1 MGRTDEREGHRGGS
15 RWLVRGAGAAVAAL
29 VVAGLVPGTAL
40 AAPGDTP
47 VAEAQAERDAA
58 AARVG
63 EIGAQLAQAQ
73 ERVDAARRGAQIAL
87 QEYEVRR
94 AAQEEARAAA
104 DAAAAAAERAAAEL
118 ARGRAQVVA
127 FARSSYMQGST
138 APGAAALVSA
148 DGPAQLVERAALL
161 DAAGEHRVD
170 VVTELTVL
178 EQQAAAAD
186 DAARVAVQAADEA
199 EDAAAGS
206 LAAAQSQEVSARA
219 QAAELADR
227 REVLEAELADA
238 QELLLGAEG
247 AQAAAA
253 AQAAATAAAQARPPA
268 PAPSVGSSSTG
279 SSARGSSSGG
289 SSYSGSSSSGWS
301 SSGPSYPSYPSSS
314 GAGSP
319 TGTVTTAGAPSGS
332 VVETA
337 IAAAE
342 SQRGLPYSWGGGGS
356 SGPSYGIPPDT
367 GVYGFDCSGL
377 TEYAYAQAGIRIGG
391 TSREQYWRFRHQ
403 TVAADDLQPGDLV
416 FWGETADHTSI
427 YHVALYIGGGRVVQA
442 PQSGDLV
449 RISSMWFGGDYY
461 GAVRPAA

>member
-1 MGRTDEREGHRGGS
+1 MGRTDERERHRGGS
-15 RWLVRGAGAAVAAL
+15 RWLVRGAGTAVAAL

-47 VAEAQAERDAA
+47 VAEAQVERDAA

-94 AAQEEARAAA
+94 AAQDEARAAA
-104 DAAAAAAERAAAEL
+104 DAAAAAAERAVAEL

-148 DGPAQLVERAALL
+148 EGPAQLVERAALL
-161 DAAGEHRVD
+161 DAAGSHRVD

-186 DAARVAVQAADEA
+186 DAAQVAVQAADEA
-199 EDAAAGS
+199 EAAAAGS

-238 QELLLGAEG
+238 QVLLLGAEG

-268 PAPSVGSSSTG
+268 PAPS
-279 SSARGSSSGG
+279 SSGWV
-289 SSYSGSSSSGWS
+289 SGSSSSGS
-301 SSGPSYPSYPSSS
+301 SYPSS
-314 GAGSP
+314 GGGSP
-319 TGTVTTAGAPSGS
+319 TGTVTTAGAPAGS
-332 VVETA
+332 AVETA

-356 SGPSYGIPPDT
+356 NGPSFGIPPDT
-367 GVYGFDCSGL
+367 DVYGFDCSGL

-403 TVAADDLQPGDLV
+403 TVAAGDLQPGDLV
-416 FWGETADHTSI
+416 FWGQTADHTSI
-427 YHVALYIGGGRVVQA
+427 YHVALYIGGGQVIQA
-442 PQSGDLV
+442 PQSGDVV
-449 RISSMWFGGDYY
+449 RISSMWFGSDYY

>member
-1 MGRTDEREGHRGGS
+1 MGRTDERERHRGGS
-15 RWLVRGAGAAVAAL
+15 RWLVRGAGTAVAAL

-94 AAQEEARAAA
+94 AV
-104 DAAAAAAERAAAEL
+104 AEL

-148 DGPAQLVERAALL
+148 EGPAQLVERAALL
-161 DAAGEHRVD
+161 DAAGSHRVD

-186 DAARVAVQAADEA
+186 DAAQVAVQAADEA
-199 EDAAAGS
+199 EAAAAGS

-238 QELLLGAEG
+238 QVLLLGAEG

-268 PAPSVGSSSTG
+268 PA
-279 SSARGSSSGG
+279 SSAGSSSGWV
-289 SSYSGSSSSGWS
+289 SGSSSSGS
-301 SSGPSYPSYPSSS
+301 SYPSS
-314 GAGSP
+314 GGGSP
-319 TGTVTTAGAPSGS
+319 TGTVTTAGAPAGS
-332 VVETA
+332 AVETA

-356 SGPSYGIPPDT
+356 NGPSFGIPPDT
-367 GVYGFDCSGL
+367 DVYGFDCSGL

-403 TVAADDLQPGDLV
+403 TVAAGDLQPGDLV
-416 FWGETADHTSI
+416 FWGQTADHTSI
-427 YHVALYIGGGRVVQA
+427 YHVALYIGGGQVIQA
-442 PQSGDLV
+442 PQSGDVV
-449 RISSMWFGGDYY
+449 RISSMWFGSDYY

>member
-1 MGRTDEREGHRGGS
+1 MGRTDERERHRGGS
-15 RWLVRGAGAAVAAL
+15 RWLVRGAGTAVAAL

-94 AAQEEARAAA
+94 AAQDEARSAA
-104 DAAAAAAERAAAEL
+104 DAAAAAAERAVAEL

-148 DGPAQLVERAALL
+148 EGPAQLVERAALL
-161 DAAGEHRVD
+161 DAAGSHRVD

-186 DAARVAVQAADEA
+186 DAAQVAVQAADEA
-199 EDAAAGS
+199 EAAAAGS

-238 QELLLGAEG
+238 QVLLLGAEG

-268 PAPSVGSSSTG
+268 PASSAGSSSAG
-279 SSARGSSSGG
+279 SSARDSSSSGWV
-289 SSYSGSSSSGWS
+289 SGSSSSGS
-301 SSGPSYPSYPSSS
+301 SYPSS
-314 GAGSP
+314 GGGSP
-319 TGTVTTAGAPSGS
+319 TGTVTTAGAPAGS
-332 VVETA
+332 AVETA

-356 SGPSYGIPPDT
+356 NGPSFGIPPDT
-367 GVYGFDCSGL
+367 DVYGFDCSGL

-403 TVAADDLQPGDLV
+403 TVAAGDLQPGDLV
-416 FWGETADHTSI
+416 FWGQTADHTSI
-427 YHVALYIGGGRVVQA
+427 YHVALYIGGGQVIQA
-442 PQSGDLV
+442 PQSGDVV
-449 RISSMWFGGDYY
+449 RISSMWFGSDYY

>member
-1 MGRTDEREGHRGGS
+1 MGRTDERERHRGGS
-15 RWLVRGAGAAVAAL
+15 RWLVRGAGTAVAAL

-94 AAQEEARAAA
+94 AAQDEARAAA
-104 DAAAAAAERAAAEL
+104 DAAAAAAERAVAEL

-148 DGPAQLVERAALL
+148 EGPAQLVERAALL
-161 DAAGEHRVD
+161 DAAGSHRVD

-186 DAARVAVQAADEA
+186 DAAQVAVQAADEA
-199 EDAAAGS
+199 EAAAAGS

-238 QELLLGAEG
+238 QVLLLGAEG

-268 PAPSVGSSSTG
+268 PAPS
-279 SSARGSSSGG
+279 SSGWV
-289 SSYSGSSSSGWS
+289 SGSSSLGS
-301 SSGPSYPSYPSSS
+301 SYPSS
-314 GAGSP
+314 GGGSP
-319 TGTVTTAGAPSGS
+319 TGTVTTAGAPAGS
-332 VVETA
+332 AVETA

-356 SGPSYGIPPDT
+356 NGPSFGIPPDT
-367 GVYGFDCSGL
+367 DVYGFDCSGL

-403 TVAADDLQPGDLV
+403 TVAAGDLQPGDLV

-427 YHVALYIGGGRVVQA
+427 YHVALYIGGGQVIQA
-442 PQSGDLV
+442 PQSGDVV
-449 RISSMWFGGDYY
+449 RISSMWFGSDYY
-461 GAVRPAA
+461 GAVRPTA